1 MDDTFRH
8 VISKFSNIHFTSH
21 KLYKKRLIQLGE
33 KKEKIFNVGSL
44 GAENSQKYDLKNKQE
59 ISKKYS
65 INFKEK
71 IFLVTFNMSIND
83 EISIEK
89 TIKNFFKCLK
99 VFKNVSVIITI
110 PNSDIKSDTIT
121 RIIREYK
128 KKLMNFIYLNH

>member
-1 MDDTFRH
+1 
-8 VISKFSNIHFTSH
+8 
-21 KLYKKRLIQLGE
+21 
-33 KKEKIFNVGSL
+33 
-44 GAENSQKYDLKNKQE
+44 
-59 ISKKYS
+59 
-65 INFKEK
+65 
-71 IFLVTFNMSIND
+71 MSIND

-128 KKLMNFIYLNH
+128 KKTNDFYLFESLGAIDYLSIMSFVM